1 MYKKIIWFNTAWSA
15 TSFSRWSRKG
25 SYYVIDRLP
34 NLEGTASS
42 EIRHFRSVTQTK
54 AYRIKW
60 LPFSTVDW
68 SGGKI
73 KFFMTTAKGHPLLGS
88 TLFFPFP
95 FQSFQRFSFFFS
107 LETWKIDMS
116 HYQLE
121 EWMDNFPQ
129 FISFSFLIIHFN
141 HNCS

>member
-60 LPFSTVDW
+60 LPFSTVNW
-68 SGGKI
+68 SEGKI
-73 KFFMTTAKGHPLLGS
+73 KFFMT
-88 TLFFPFP
+88 LFLRLCPFLSLSLSILSKI
-95 FQSFQRFSFFFS
+95 FFFFFS

-121 EWMDNFPQ
+121 EWMDKFPQ
-129 FISFSFLIIHFN
+129 FVSFSFLIIHFN

>member
-1 MYKKIIWFNTAWSA
+1 MIQHRLVSNFFQPLKL
-15 TSFSRWSRKG
+15 KG
-25 SYYVIDRLP
+25 KLYVIDRLP
-34 NLEGTASS
+34 NLEGTASL
-42 EIRHFRSVTQTK
+42 EILHFRSVTQTK

-73 KFFMTTAKGHPLLGS
+73 KFFMTTAKGHPFLGS

-116 HYQLE
+116 HHQLE
-121 EWMDNFPQ
+121 EWMDKFPQ
-129 FISFSFLIIHFN
+129 FVSFSFLIIHFN